1 MSKNTN
7 KPKKNS
13 YKQDMKTAYNV
24 GYSKGWEDAY
34 EIPKRFLAQT
44 AAAIGY
50 KRGVRNRKRSDK
62 YLKQYNKYSKKS

>member
-1 MSKNTN
+1 MSKNTT

-34 EIPKRFLAQT
+34 EIPKRFFPCFYCKICSA
-44 AAAIGY
+44 
-50 KRGVRNRKRSDK
+50 
-62 YLKQYNKYSKKS
+62 